1 MGAAAAAVAAAVVDM
16 VVIVD
21 VGDEVKDGDTS
32 CIAVA
37 IADE

>member
-1 MGAAAAAVAAAVVDM
+1 LGAAVVVM
-16 VVIVD
+16 VLIVD

-32 CIAVA
+32 CIVVA